1 MSVRIGTVS
10 TQVDTET
17 APDEFGRED
26 DKGQVPEEELCR
38 TLARLSRIARRTRAT
53 GFDEGFD
60 D

>member
-1 MSVRIGTVS
+1 MSVRIGTVD

-17 APDEFGRED
+17 APDA
-26 DKGQVPEEELCR
+26 PERPNDRVQMTEETLHR
-38 TLARLSRIARRTRAT
+38 TLTRLSRMARRTRAI

>member
-17 APDEFGRED
+17 APAAPGRPVAPDHLAE
-26 DKGQVPEEELCR
+26 KELGR
-38 TLARLSRIARRTRAT
+38 TLDRLRRNARRTRAT